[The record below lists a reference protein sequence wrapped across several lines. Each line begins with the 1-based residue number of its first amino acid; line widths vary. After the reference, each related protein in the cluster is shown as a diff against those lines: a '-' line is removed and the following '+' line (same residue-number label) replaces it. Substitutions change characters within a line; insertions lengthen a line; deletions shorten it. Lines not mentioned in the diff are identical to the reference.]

1 MRTTIEVFGIQIKRR
16 GIVLDFSEEPDF
28 FDIISNNE
36 SGFVHH
42 VDMNSTGDIPTL
54 KRTVRIPADIVNDE
68 GDTEKFH
75 HKNSAERYI
84 CGIIETGAYGKEYEI
99 ADKDSPND
107 VSYTVGKDQA
117 IIKPFFYFLKIPRSG
132 TKALLILERT
142 DNEGIYP
149 LMNLLLKTFVN
160 DTFGI
165 DKGFSVEKTNIIL
178 GAYMEELTSGRYKS
192 LTLTANRGSSDTANR
207 YFGNLESTDYSM
219 ELVVKFKNNLGVT
232 KETEIKR
239 LINSGDTLF
248 EIPELNTIFDNT
260 NKKVESVVGSGKS
273 AKTKIL
279 YLNNERNELIH
290 PYYDLNVESNEK
302 GFSLYRSIKERTRE
316 FINTNTEFDVFN

>member
-1 MRTTIEVFGIQIKRR
+1 M
-16 GIVLDFSEEPDF
+16 
-28 FDIISNNE
+28 
-36 SGFVHH
+36 
-42 VDMNSTGDIPTL
+42 
-54 KRTVRIPADIVNDE
+54 
-68 GDTEKFH
+68 
-75 HKNSAERYI
+75 
-84 CGIIETGAYGKEYEI
+84 
-99 ADKDSPND
+99 
-107 VSYTVGKDQA
+107 
-117 IIKPFFYFLKIPRSG
+117 KIPRNG

-165 DKGFSVEKTNIIL
+165 EKGFSIEKTNIVL
-178 GAYMEELTSGRYKS
+178 GTYMEELTSGRYKS

-207 YFGNLESTDYSM
+207 YFGNLETTDYSM
-219 ELVVKFKNNLGVT
+219 ELVVKFKNNLGAK

-273 AKTKIL
+273 AKTRTL

-290 PYYDLNVESNEK
+290 PYYDLSVESNEK
-302 GFSLYRSIKERTRE
+302 GFSLYRSIKEKTRE
-316 FINTNTEFDVFN
+316 FIYANTEFEVFN